1 MAGGISMYMVFIN
14 LLACVLSLP
23 TANHTC
29 QHDKYACG
37 DGACIPVNWVCDGE
51 VDCKN
56 DMDEQNCDHP
66 TTCSGGSYQC
76 SSGACVP
83 HRWRCDGELDCNDG
97 SDEENCTSTVS
108 VTATKS
114 TTSTMTSSISSVPP
128 LTSTMPISS
137 STISLLGPDPN
148 CRDEQLNCH
157 VLVTDIDICSMP
169 ASAQL
174 LCAST
179 CRMCSGSSGSQNH
192 VTDHQ
197 TTKHN
202 PGHPTASTQT
212 MTTSTP
218 TTKTT
223 TGTSHSPYTAP
234 STNVPAASG
243 CVDAEDNCEHLVKT
257 INICS
262 DPVKAEFICQRT
274 CNACG
279 TTDNLIIG

>member
-1 MAGGISMYMVFIN
+1 
-14 LLACVLSLP
+14 
-23 TANHTC
+23 C

-66 TTCSGGSYQC
+66 TTCSGGAYQC

-83 HRWRCDGELDCNDG
+83 HRWHCDGKLDCNDG
-97 SDEENCTSTVS
+97 SDEENCTSTGTRPELPGWAVELS
-108 VTATKS
+108 CRVLRITKS
-114 TTSTMTSSISSVPP
+114 RDRPPNGKAQPWSSNSFNSNIDDVDSNNDDDHRD
-128 LTSTMPISS
+128 LAL
-137 STISLLGPDPN
+137 SLYN
-148 CRDEQLNCH
+148 
-157 VLVTDIDICSMP
+157 
-169 ASAQL
+169 
-174 LCAST
+174 
-179 CRMCSGSSGSQNH
+179 
-192 VTDHQ
+192 
-197 TTKHN
+197 
-202 PGHPTASTQT
+202 
-212 MTTSTP
+212 
-218 TTKTT
+218 
-223 TGTSHSPYTAP
+223 TAP
-234 STNVPAASG
+234 STKEPAASG

>member
-1 MAGGISMYMVFIN
+1 
-14 LLACVLSLP
+14 
-23 TANHTC
+23 
-29 QHDKYACG
+29 
-37 DGACIPVNWVCDGE
+37 
-51 VDCKN
+51 
-56 DMDEQNCDHP
+56 MDEQNCDHP
-66 TTCSGGSYQC
+66 TTCSGGAYQC

-83 HRWRCDGELDCNDG
+83 HRWHCDGKLDCNDG

-108 VTATKS
+108 ETTTKS

-157 VLVTDIDICSMP
+157 VFVTDIDICLFFTTP

-179 CRMCSGSSGSQNH
+179 CHMCSGSSESQNH

-202 PGHPTASTQT
+202 PGHPTASTLT
-212 MTTSTP
+212 LTTSTP
-218 TTKTT
+218 ITMTT
-223 TGTSHSPYTAP
+223 TGTSHSPY
-234 STNVPAASG
+234 
-243 CVDAEDNCEHLVKT
+243 
-257 INICS
+257 
-262 DPVKAEFICQRT
+262 
-274 CNACG
+274 
-279 TTDNLIIG
+279 IIPRRPLKNQQHQAV

>member
-1 MAGGISMYMVFIN
+1 
-14 LLACVLSLP
+14 
-23 TANHTC
+23 
-29 QHDKYACG
+29 
-37 DGACIPVNWVCDGE
+37 
-51 VDCKN
+51 
-56 DMDEQNCDHP
+56 
-66 TTCSGGSYQC
+66 
-76 SSGACVP
+76 
-83 HRWRCDGELDCNDG
+83 
-97 SDEENCTSTVS
+97 
-108 VTATKS
+108 
-114 TTSTMTSSISSVPP
+114 MTSSISSVPP

-202 PGHPTASTQT
+202 PGHPTSSTQT